1 MSQEGAAGGGTGAMA
16 GRQAEV
22 AAMFA
27 RHGPSYRTWAVV
39 TVMLGTVSAVMEATI
54 VNVALPEIIRAFD
67 LGHDRVQLLS
77 TGFLAATTA
86 SMLLSHWAL
95 RRFGLRR
102 AYMGAVALLM
112 ACSVAAA
119 AAPNFMLLAACR
131 IGQGIIAGMVQ
142 PLAMVAITD
151 VFPREARGRAMSAYG
166 LGIVLSPAVGPA
178 AGGLLVDH
186 FGWRGVFL
194 VTVPLC
200 LAALALAPRYVVRGR
215 EGGAATLDL
224 PGLGLLSA
232 ALVMGL
238 GGLAALYEEPRAA
251 LVALVAGLLF
261 AVAFVAWQRIAPRP
275 LLDLRL
281 LRHGGFGAALAVAT
295 AYGMGIYG
303 STYLAPLF
311 ARSVAGY
318 SGLEAGLMLVPGGVM
333 LAVVLVLA
341 GRLADR
347 LPTYRVAI
355 AGLVCFAASALLM
368 GLVPAGIG
376 FWWLAAIVTLGRV
389 GLGFIIP
396 GLNAGAL
403 RLLPHGHEAGGSAA
417 INFFRQLGGALGV
430 TLLALFVEGRQ
441 RAFVLAH
448 PGDAAGRA
456 TAGIAEGFLLI
467 ALVYALA
474 VFAARR
480 MAPRTA

>member
-1 MSQEGAAGGGTGAMA
+1 
-16 GRQAEV
+16 
-22 AAMFA
+22 MFA

-54 VNVALPEIIRAFD
+54 VNVALPEIIRAFG

-102 AYMGAVALLM
+102 AYAGAVALLM

-119 AAPNFMLLAACR
+119 FAPSFPLLAACR
-131 IGQGIIAGMVQ
+131 IGQGVIAGMVQ

-166 LGIVLSPAVGPA
+166 LGIVLSPAIGPA

-194 VTVPLC
+194 VTLPFC
-200 LAALALAPRYVVRGR
+200 LAALALAPRYLVA
-215 EGGAATLDL
+215 GGEDGEPADRADAGLDL
-224 PGLGLLSA
+224 PGMALLVV
-232 ALVMGL
+232 ALVMTL
-238 GGLAALYEEPRAA
+238 GGLTALYDETTAA
-251 LVALVAGLLF
+251 LVALVAGLFF

-281 LRHGGFGAALAVAT
+281 LRHGGFGAGLAVAT

-311 ARSVAGY
+311 ARSAAGY
-318 SGLEAGLMLVPGGVM
+318 TGLEAGLMLVPGGVM
-333 LAVVLVLA
+333 LAVVLVVA

-347 LPTYRVAI
+347 LPTHRVAM
-355 AGLVCFAASALLM
+355 AGLACFAASALLM
-368 GLVPAGIG
+368 GLVPPHIG
-376 FWWLAAIVTLGRV
+376 FWWLAAIVTLGRI

-403 RLLPHGHEAGGSAA
+403 RLLPQGAEAGGSAA

-441 RAFVLAH
+441 RAFEVAH

-467 ALVYALA
+467 ALVYGLA
-474 VFAARR
+474 VIPARR